1 MNPAAE
7 IGWLSFRLRLERAA
21 GYWITGIGGGA
32 AAAGVMHSWIP
43 LAIGNLAGLAVA
55 LTADRFRRIT
65 PREVALHLDRALPQL
80 EESATLL
87 LQPPGELQ
95 GLARLQRERIAA
107 RWNSSL
113 VARAI
118 PRRELRRGLLT
129 GAALA
134 LLGLT
139 LSRLPLP
146 PAGATSGPAATLPS
160 GSGPLAVRALEAEIV
175 PPAYTRAPT
184 RRSAAEDLEVEEG
197 ARITWLAELR
207 GPVRGAW
214 LRGTSG
220 DSLPLRHAGGVR
232 WTGELR
238 AARSQLWRLELT
250 GPDTARARS
259 GDIRL
264 VVRPDRPPV
273 LTVLRPEERTVLEPT
288 ALAPVA
294 VELLATDDY
303 GIDSAGLN
311 VTIATGRGEAVR
323 FRRLRLPFTS
333 RAPDAGGA
341 LRLRAT
347 LDLPALGLGP
357 GDELYFVA
365 DVTDHREPVPN
376 RSRSGTVFLSVVDTA
391 RPPTAD
397 IARMALT
404 VQPEYFRS
412 QRQIII
418 DTEKLLADQPRL
430 SVSDFRQR
438 ANDLGMDQGLLRL
451 RYGQFLGEEF
461 ESEASDAAE
470 VHAHDDPENATL
482 LGQTVKDKLRA
493 AISAMWQA
501 ELYLRTAEPRTAL
514 PYEYRALEMLKQVQ
528 QDARVYVQRV
538 GFEPPP
544 IEVAKLRLTGSLKD
558 LAALRR
564 ADSTA
569 TRDTLPAIRAALV
582 ALARPGIAGAE
593 LATLLERAGQ
603 ELAGL
608 AVEDPAHLGAVRN
621 LRRYTD
627 ALQSGAACA
636 DCAARVARGFY
647 RALPPAAPTN
657 PPEPR
662 GVSIVG
668 RRFEALLRQGA
679 P

>member
-1 MNPAAE
+1 VNPAAE
-7 IGWLSFRLRLERAA
+7 LRWLAFRLRLERAA
-21 GYWITGIGGGA
+21 GYWVTCIGGGA
-32 AAAGVMHSWIP
+32 AAAGLLHHWIP
-43 LAIGNLAGLAVA
+43 LAAGNLIGLAVA
-55 LTADRFRRIT
+55 LAADRFRRIG
-65 PREVALHLDRALPQL
+65 PHDVALHLDRELPQF
-80 EESATLL
+80 EESTTLL
-87 LQPPGELQ
+87 LAPADALH
-95 GLARLQRERIAA
+95 GLSRLQRDRIGA
-107 RWNSSL
+107 RWDSGL
-113 VARAI
+113 VQRAI

-134 LLGLT
+134 LLGLV

-146 PAGATSGPAATLPS
+146 PAGATTGPPTTLPS
-160 GSGPLAVRALEAEIV
+160 GSGVLAVRALEVEIL
-175 PPAYTRAPT
+175 PPAYTRAPK
-184 RRSAAEDLEVEEG
+184 RRSSAEDLEVEEG
-197 ARITWLAELR
+197 ARITWLAELH
-207 GPVRGAW
+207 GPVRAAW

-273 LTVLRPEERTVLEPT
+273 LTVLRPGERTILEPT
-288 ALAPVA
+288 AIAPVA

-303 GIDSAGLN
+303 GVDSAGMN

-323 FRRLRLPFTS
+323 FRRLRLPFAS
-333 RAPDAGGA
+333 RVADGGTI
-341 LRLRAT
+341 RLRAT

-376 RSRSGTVFLSVVDTA
+376 RSRSGTIFLSVVDTA
-391 RPPTAD
+391 QPPTAD
-397 IARMALT
+397 LARMALT

-418 DTEKLLADQPRL
+418 DTEQLLADQPHL
-430 SVSDFRQR
+430 SVPEFRQR

-461 ESEASDAAE
+461 ETQAGDAAE
-470 VHAHDDPENATL
+470 EHAHDDPENATL
-482 LGQTVKDKLRA
+482 LGQAVKDKLRA

-544 IEVAKLRLTGSLKD
+544 IEVARLRLTGSLKD
-558 LAALRR
+558 LAGLRR
-564 ADSTA
+564 ADSST
-569 TRDTLPAIRAALV
+569 TRDTLPAIRAALQG
-582 ALARPGIAGAE
+582 LTRPGITTAE
-593 LATLLERAGQ
+593 LGGLLELAGR

-608 AVEDPAHLGAVRN
+608 AVEDPAHLGAVRD
-621 LRRYTD
+621 LRRYSD
-627 ALQSGAACA
+627 ALASGTSC
-636 DCAARVARGFY
+636 DGCAARVARGFQ
-647 RALPPAAPTN
+647 RALPPPAPAT

-662 GVSIVG
+662 GVSVVG
-668 RRFEALLRQGA
+668 RRFEALLREAA

>member
-1 MNPAAE
+1 MNPAGE
-7 IGWLSFRLRLERAA
+7 LGWLSFRLRLERAA
-21 GYWITGIGGGA
+21 GYWVTGIGGGA

-55 LTADRFRRIT
+55 ITADRFRRIT
-65 PREVALHLDRALPQL
+65 PREVALHLDRTLPQL

-87 LQPPGELQ
+87 LQAPGELQ
-95 GLARLQRERIAA
+95 GLSRLQRERIAA
-107 RWNSSL
+107 RWNTAL
-113 VARAI
+113 VRRAI
-118 PRRELRRGLLT
+118 PHGELRRGLFIALS
-129 GAALA
+129 LA
-134 LLGLT
+134 LLGAA
-139 LSRLPLP
+139 LSLRRPFA
-146 PAGATSGPAATLPS
+146 PAKDGPAAALPS

-175 PPAYTRAPT
+175 PPAYTRAPR

-207 GPVRGAW
+207 GPVRAAW

-220 DSLPLRHAGGVR
+220 DSLPLRHVGGVR

-238 AARSQLWRLELT
+238 AVRSQLWRLELT
-250 GPDTARARS
+250 GPDTVRARS

-288 ALAPVA
+288 AVAPVA

-303 GIDSAGLN
+303 GIDSAGMN

-323 FRRLRLPFTS
+323 FRRLRLPFAS
-333 RAPDAGGA
+333 RATDAGGA

-397 IARMALT
+397 LARMALT

-430 SVSDFRQR
+430 SVPDFRQR

-461 ESEASDAAE
+461 ETQAGDAAE
-470 VHAHDDPENATL
+470 EHAHDDPENATL

-582 ALARPGIAGAE
+582 ALSRPGTAATE
-593 LATLLERAGQ
+593 LAGLLERAGQ

-608 AVEDPAHLGAVRN
+608 AVEDPAHLGAVQD

-627 ALQSGAACA
+627 ALPSGTACA
-636 DCAARVARGFY
+636 DCAARVARGLY
-647 RALPPAAPTN
+647 RALPPAAPTT

-662 GVSIVG
+662 GGSIVG
-668 RRFEALLRQGA
+668 RRFEALLREGA